1 MNNKPSW
8 RDDFD
13 EQFPGMLSEATDD
26 GGYNA
31 RPYVKHFIQSL
42 LDKQREEL
50 REWAEGNKP
59 VGEATNHNTYN
70 DGKRDFCND
79 LLTKLEKE

>member
-1 MNNKPSW
+1 MNDKPSW

-31 RPYVKHFIQSL
+31 RPYIKSFIQFL
-42 LDKQREEL
+42 LDQKAKEIEGKKKESGNETWVIDAYNQALDDALTILKGEE
-50 REWAEGNKP
+50 
-59 VGEATNHNTYN
+59 V
-70 DGKRDFCND
+70 
-79 LLTKLEKE
+79 

>member
-1 MNNKPSW
+1 MNDKPSW

-31 RPYVKHFIQSL
+31 RPYIKSFIQSI
-42 LDKQREEL
+42 LDQKAKEVEEL
-50 REWAEGNKP
+50 IHIDGTPNYNQGLLGALTILK
-59 VGEATNHNTYN
+59 GE
-70 DGKRDFCND
+70 
-79 LLTKLEKE
+79 EV